1 MHRTRKR
8 TIIIN
13 ILLGV
18 TIVAAILMGIAL
30 GAGIAD
36 VINIQPELGS
46 KQMAEVSKIYDINN
60 NLITELFS
68 EEKRNWVSY
77 NEIPQCLVQALITKE
92 DREFYEHNGF
102 SMWNMVRAFWNN
114 LTGGYFSGGSTLTQQ
129 IAGFLYTN
137 RTEKTIFR
145 KIAELWF
152 ALQLEKKLSKEEI
165 LELYLNKMYFGH
177 GCYGVE
183 AASQYYFNHSVKQIT
198 PAEAVI
204 LVDTLSNWMLT
215 SPFKDPERARKMQ
228 RNTLNDMVELGYLT
242 QQEADDSFNQYWKNF
257 DITRAGISAFLARE
271 DKAPY
276 FSSYVQQELE
286 EILMGDMNIYQDGL
300 EIYTTLNLQ
309 YQEVAQHLMEK
320 AIDDFNAEFK
330 DASLSKHEYA
340 DETYLPIV
348 DLLSLTVNMPQ
359 LHTTKKRHMQDVI
372 NYYGDDIDPT
382 VSLVTSMFG
391 LADAKEVSQ
400 KAYKREME
408 RQKRSSVQG
417 ALVSLDVSTGH
428 ILAMVGGREYSP
440 DSSVNYATQSAVQP
454 GSSFKPLF
462 YSAGIERKL
471 LTESTMLKNKKQVFF
486 TPTGPYIP
494 KNYGGSYGED
504 VTVRQALAHSLNL
517 PAINALQIIRFD
529 PAISMASSLLGYTD
543 PEEIDKV
550 FPRVYPL
557 ALGIISTSPLRMARA
572 FATFPNHGRAVQ
584 PIAIRFVKDRK
595 GKIIFEPEKE
605 ALARQQKEG
614 DALQLMS
621 PQTAYIMTDILKTSV
636 TGGTIS
642 LARREYLMH
651 SKHVFAGKTGTT
663 QNWHDAWTIGF
674 SPQITTAVWFG
685 FDKGGHSLGTLNT
698 GATVAAP
705 VWAQF
710 MAEVHKNLPVKH
722 FVRPGGLI
730 DVTVCEASG
739 KLPSKYCPP
748 EELRKDVFM
757 IGTEPTTICDV
768 HKFRMDRTQGTLI
781 KLQSDFDLHE
791 QLTPDDMLDELK
803 PEGYQDENPPSMNN
817 PAADNS
823 DRNQGKEKP
832 DKPKP
837 DKPPTHDDAVKPDD
851 EGGYLLQD
859 E

>member
-1 MHRTRKR
+1 MQIAKKR
-8 TIIIN
+8 TIVLN

-18 TIVAAILMGIAL
+18 TIVAAILMGITL

-36 VINIQPELGS
+36 VINSQPEIGS
-46 KQMAEVSKIYDINN
+46 KQMAEVSKIYDING

-77 NEIPQCLVQALITKE
+77 NEMPKCLIQALITKE

-102 SMWNMVRAFWNN
+102 SLWNTIRAFWNN
-114 LTGGYFSGGSTLTQQ
+114 ITGGYFSGGSTLTQQ

-137 RTEKTIFR
+137 RTEKTMFR

-183 AASQYYFNHSVKQIT
+183 AASEYYFNHSVKEIT

-204 LVDTLSNWMLT
+204 LVDTLSNAALN

-228 RNTLNDMVELGYLT
+228 NNTLNDMVSLGYLT
-242 QQEADDSFNQYWKNF
+242 QQEADDSFTQYWRNF

-300 EIYTTLNLQ
+300 EIYTTLNLE
-309 YQEVAQHLMEK
+309 YQAVAQRLMEK

-330 DASLSKHEYA
+330 DLSQSKMEYA
-340 DETYLPIV
+340 DEIYLPII
-348 DLLSLTVNMPQ
+348 DMLSLTTNMPH
-359 LHTTKKRHMQDVI
+359 LHVKEKRHMQDVI
-372 NYYGDDIDPT
+372 NYYDDEVDPT
-382 VSLVTSMFG
+382 ISLVTSMFG
-391 LADAKEVSQ
+391 LADAKNISK
-400 KAYKREME
+400 KAHKREIE
-408 RQKRSSVQG
+408 RLKRSNVQG
-417 ALVSLDVSTGH
+417 ALVSIDVSTGH
-428 ILAMVGGREYSP
+428 ILAMVGGREFTP

-462 YSAGIERKL
+462 YSAGIEKQV
-471 LTESTMLKNKKQVFF
+471 LTEATMLKNKKVVFF

-504 VTVRQALAHSLNL
+504 VTVREAIARSLNL
-517 PAINALQIIRFD
+517 PAINAMEIVGFD
-529 PAISMASSLLGYTD
+529 SAISMASSLLGITD
-543 PEEIDKV
+543 PEEIDRV

-572 FATFPNHGRAVQ
+572 FATFPNKGRAVE
-584 PIAIRFVKDRK
+584 PIAIRFIKDRK

-605 ALARQQKEG
+605 ALARQQKAG

-621 PQTAYIMTDILKTSV
+621 PQTAYIMVDILKTTVSS
-636 TGGTIS
+636 GTIS
-642 LARREYLMH
+642 LANREYLSH
-651 SKHVFAGKTGTT
+651 SPHTFAGKTGTT

-685 FDKGGHSLGTLNT
+685 FDTGGHSLGTLNT
-698 GATVAAP
+698 GASVAAP

-710 MAEVHKNLPVKH
+710 MAEIHKNLPVKY
-722 FVRPGGLI
+722 FERPPGLI
-730 DVTVCEASG
+730 NVSICKASG
-739 KLPSKYCPP
+739 KLPSKFCPS
-748 EELRKDVFM
+748 EDIWDDLFI
-757 IGTEPTTICDV
+757 IGTQPTTECDV
-768 HKFRMDRTQGTLI
+768 HKFRLDQALATVD
-781 KLQSDFDLHE
+781 KLRSDFSLHE
-791 QLTPDDMLDELK
+791 QLDPSDVLNDLIPEDYPPDS
-803 PEGYQDENPPSMNN
+803 PPPSL
-817 PAADNS
+817 DNVNIDDLS
-823 DRNQGKEKP
+823 PDGHKP
-832 DKPKP
+832 DSDKPKP
-837 DKPPTHDDAVKPDD
+837 HAEAIPPATDD
-851 EGGYLLQD
+851 EGNYLLSD
-859 E
+859 D